1 LSSPYRS
8 QYLALLLTSTGTG
21 GTVDAL
27 ARSMAGARVD
37 LNPHQVDAALFAL
50 RSPLS
55 KGVMLADEVGLGKTI
70 EAGLVIAQRWAERR
84 RRVLVVVPA
93 ILRNQWKQELEQKF
107 FLPCILLD
115 ARTLDRMRDDG
126 GDPLGGGEQVV
137 IASYHFAAARSAE
150 IQRVP
155 WDLVVIDEAHRMRNV
170 LKPGNRIAS
179 AIAGAVQTAPKLL
192 LTATP
197 LQNSLLELHG
207 LISLIDERVFGDDAA
222 FRDGFARAAGDQVRN
237 QRLRERLRPLCIR
250 TLRKQVTEYVPFTR
264 RVPITQ
270 DFFPSDAEQR
280 LYDSVSEYLQR
291 EGSLAI
297 PKSQRALITLVLRK
311 LLASSSFA
319 IGATLRRLADRLES
333 DAGSGIVFD
342 DLDLEGL
349 DDLADELD
357 EVGPPPNGSVDGRP
371 DPAALHRELEE
382 LRGFADLAVSIR
394 ANAKG
399 EALVPA
405 LQTAFAQA
413 EALGAPRKAVI
424 FTESRRTQDY
434 LVELLAARG
443 FAGEVVQLNGQ
454 NADPASRA
462 LYDDWRARRP
472 AGSETL
478 PRSVGV
484 KSAIVE
490 HFRERASIL
499 IATEAAAEGINLQF
513 CSLVVNFDLPWNPQR
528 IEQRIGRCHRYGQ
541 AHDVV
546 VVNFLNRRNAADSR
560 VFELLRDKFKLFDGV
575 FGASDEVLGA
585 LESGVDLERR
595 IAAVYQSCRTSEAIE
610 AAFDA
615 LQAELDAEIQARLR
629 DTRAAL
635 LEHFDE
641 EVSERLRVHRD
652 RTLESLDQRSRW
664 LLELTR
670 IELADAARFDPVLPR
685 FELLQPTL
693 PDLPIGTFHLDWKEA
708 EKRGET
714 FYRQGH
720 PLAAGLIERALS
732 RALGPAT
739 LALDYTGSGTLIS
752 ALKPL
757 VGRSGWLEVA
767 TLRVESVDTS
777 EFVLV
782 AGETDDGAPL
792 EGETAGRLLGL
803 SARVLPASGAPP
815 RQDGRLEEAAAVR
828 LTEIEARN
836 AAVFDEE
843 VGKLDRWSADLKD
856 GLERELKDYDQ
867 RIREAGRETA
877 LAQALAAKV
886 EAQRAVRQLESER
899 NAKRHEL
906 FEAQDAIDRRRES
919 LIGDMERQLACR
931 HSIDLR
937 FVVWWSLS

>member
-84 RRVLVVVPA
+84 RRILVIVPA
-93 ILRNQWKQELEQKF
+93 ILRDQWKQELEQKF
-107 FLPCILLD
+107 FLPCDLLD
-115 ARTLDRMRDDG
+115 ARALDRAQQAGRDPFG
-126 GDPLGGGEQVV
+126 LGDSVAIV
-137 IASYHFAAARSAE
+137 SYHFAAARSTHL
-150 IQRVP
+150 QRVP

-170 LKPGNRIAS
+170 LKPGNRIAR
-179 AIAGAVQTAPKLL
+179 AIAAAVQSAPKLL

-207 LISLIDERVFGDDAA
+207 LVSLIDERVFGDDAA
-222 FRDGFARAAGDQVRN
+222 FRDGLARTVGEQARN

-250 TLRKQVTEYVPFTR
+250 TLRRQVTEYVPFTR

-280 LYDSVSEYLQR
+280 LYDAVSEYLQR
-291 EGSLAI
+291 DDSLAI
-297 PKSQRALITLVLRK
+297 PRGQRALVTLVLRK

-319 IGATLRRLADRLES
+319 IGATLRRLADRLEREAGP
-333 DAGSGIVFD
+333 DAVLD
-342 DLDLEGL
+342 ELDLEGL
-349 DDLADELD
+349 DALAEELD
-357 EVGPPPNGSVDGRP
+357 EDVPTTAADAAPRDS
-371 DPAALHRELEE
+371 AALRLELDE
-382 LRGFADLAVSIR
+382 LRRFAELADSIR
-394 ANAKG
+394 VNAKG

-405 LQTAFAQA
+405 LRTAFARA
-413 EALGAPRKAVI
+413 EALGAPRKAVV

-434 LVELLAARG
+434 LHRLLSERG
-443 FAGEVVQLNGQ
+443 FAGDVVLLNGQ
-454 NADPASRA
+454 NSDPSSRA

-472 AGSETL
+472 SGSETL
-478 PRSVGV
+478 PRLVGI
-484 KSAIVE
+484 KAAIVE
-490 HFRERASIL
+490 HFREQASIL

-595 IAAVYQSCRTSEAIE
+595 IAAVYQTCRTSEAIE

-615 LQAELDAEIQARLR
+615 LQAELETQIQVRLR

-652 RTLESLDQRSRW
+652 RTLESLDQRGRW

-670 IELADAARFDPVLPR
+670 IELGDAARFDPELPR
-685 FELLQPTL
+685 FELLL
-693 PDLPIGTFHLDWKEA
+693 PPLPGLSPGVFHLDWKAA
-708 EKRGET
+708 ETRSET
-714 FYRQGH
+714 FYRQDH
-720 PLAAGLIERALS
+720 PLAAVLIERALT
-732 RALGPAT
+732 RVLDPAM
-739 LALDYTGSGTLIS
+739 LEFDYSGSGSVVS
-752 ALKPL
+752 ALKPI
-757 VGRSGWLEVA
+757 VGRSGWLAVA
-767 TLRVESVDTS
+767 TLRIESVDTS

-782 AGETDDGAPL
+782 AGETDDGTVL
-792 EGETAGRLLGL
+792 EVEAAGRLLGL
-803 SARVLPASGAPP
+803 PARILPAPVALP
-815 RQDGRLEEAAAVR
+815 RPDERLEQAAGER
-828 LTEIEARN
+828 LGEIERRN

-856 GLERELKDYDQ
+856 GLERELKEYDQ
-867 RIREAGRETA
+867 RIRDAGRGAA

-899 NAKRHEL
+899 NSKRREL
-906 FEAQDAIDRRRES
+906 FDAQDAIDRRREA
-919 LIGDMERQLACR
+919 LIADMESQLACSHR
-931 HSIDLR
+931 VEVR
-937 FVVWWSLS
+937 FVVRWTLS